1 MITTRL
7 TEKFGLKY
15 PIIQAPMAFAAGG
28 KLAAA
33 VSNAGGLGFIG
44 GAYGDANWISD
55 QFDAA
60 GNQSVG
66 CGFITWALKTQ
77 PHLLDQ
83 VLERNPAAV
92 FLSFGD
98 PAPFMD
104 TIKSANVP
112 VICQIQT
119 LRDAKHAID
128 VGADIIIAQGSEAGG
143 HGEKRATFTLVPE
156 VADYIAQNAPD
167 TLLCAAG
174 GIGDGRGLAAAL
186 MLGADGV
193 LIGSRFW
200 ASNEALV
207 HPKMLQAAIDAT
219 GDETLRTTIVD
230 VIRNLDWPDRY
241 SARILKNDFADR
253 WHGNV
258 DALKENIE
266 EETGNWQAAL
276 AAGDASTANAF
287 VGEVA
292 GLIHNIKPAADILKS
307 IVSEAEALL
316 DLRGQLSDLRSTIF
330 GKGDTEAVAVENAA
344 NYKE

>member
-1 MITTRL
+1 MGSKLILAEALKWMWNTNMIITRL
-7 TEKFGLKY
+7 TEKLGIQH

-44 GAYGDANWISD
+44 GAYGDADWISE
-55 QFDAA
+55 QFEAA
-60 GNQSVG
+60 GDHRVG
-66 CGFITWALKTQ
+66 CGFITWALKNQ

-83 VLERNPAAV
+83 VLEKKPAAL

-104 TIKSANVP
+104 VIKSVNVP

-119 LRDAKHAID
+119 LRHAKHAID
-128 VGADIIIAQGSEAGG
+128 VGADIVIAQGSEAGG
-143 HGEKRATFTLVPE
+143 HGDKRTTFTLVPE
-156 VADYIAQNAPD
+156 VADYIAQSAPD

-174 GIGDGRGLAAAL
+174 GIGDGRGVAAAL

-207 HPKMLQAAIDAT
+207 HPKMLLAAVEAN

-230 VIRNLDWPDRY
+230 IVRKIDWPSRY
-241 SARILKNDFADR
+241 NYTARVLKNDFANR
-253 WHGNV
+253 WHDDV
-258 DALKENIE
+258 DGLKTHIDE
-266 EETGNWQAAL
+266 ESEKWRTAL
-276 AAGDASTANAF
+276 AAGNSSIANVF
-287 VGEVA
+287 MGEVA
-292 GLIHNIKPAADILKS
+292 GLIHNIKPAAEILNT
-307 IVSEAEALL
+307 IVNEAETLFHR
-316 DLRGQLSDLRSTIF
+316 DWI
-330 GKGDTEAVAVENAA
+330 
-344 NYKE
+344 

>member
-1 MITTRL
+1 MIITKL
-7 TEKFGLKY
+7 TDRFGIRY

-33 VSNAGGLGFIG
+33 VSSAGGLGLIG
-44 GAYGDANWISD
+44 GAYGDADWISE
-55 QFDAA
+55 QFDVA
-60 GNQSVG
+60 GNQSMG
-66 CGFITWALKTQ
+66 CGFITWALKNQ
-77 PHLLDQ
+77 PDLLDR

-98 PAPFMD
+98 PAPFID

-128 VGADIIIAQGSEAGG
+128 VGADVIIAQGSEAGG

-167 TLLCAAG
+167 IILCAAG

-193 LIGSRFW
+193 LVGSRFW

-207 HPKMLQAAIDAT
+207 HPKMLQAAIETD
-219 GDETLRTTIVD
+219 GDDTLRTTIVD
-230 VIRNLDWPDRY
+230 IVREIDWPSRY
-241 SARILKNDFADR
+241 NARILKNEFATQ
-253 WHGNV
+253 WHDDV
-258 DALKENIE
+258 DGLKSHLDE
-266 EETGNWQAAL
+266 EAEKWRSAL
-276 AAGDASTANAF
+276 AAGDSSIANAF

-292 GLIHNIKPAADILKS
+292 GLIHDVKPASEILGR
-307 IVSEAEALL
+307 IVSEAETLL
-316 DLRGQLSDLRSTIF
+316 H
-330 GKGDTEAVAVENAA
+330 KGWV
-344 NYKE
+344 

>member
-44 GAYGDANWISD
+44 GAYGDANWISE
-55 QFDAA
+55 QFEAA
-60 GNQSVG
+60 GNQNVG
-66 CGFITWALKTQ
+66 CGFITWALKNQ
-77 PHLLDQ
+77 PYLLDQ
-83 VLERNPAAV
+83 VLERKPEAL
-92 FLSFGD
+92 FLSFGN
-98 PAPFMD
+98 PAPFVD
-104 TIKSANVP
+104 AIKLANVP

-128 VGADIIIAQGSEAGG
+128 VGADIIVAQGSEAGG

-156 VADYIAQNAPD
+156 VADYIARNAPD

-193 LIGSRFW
+193 LVGSRFW
-200 ASNEALV
+200 ASDEALV
-207 HPKMLQAAIDAT
+207 HSKMLQAAIHAN
-219 GDETLRTTIVD
+219 GDETLRTTVVDIVRK
-230 VIRNLDWPDRY
+230 IDWPDRY
-241 SARILKNDFADR
+241 NARILKNDFADR
-253 WHGNV
+253 WHDDV
-258 DALKENIE
+258 DGLKTHID
-266 EETGNWQAAL
+266 EETKNWHAAL
-276 AAGDASTANAF
+276 TAGDASTANAF

-292 GLIHNIKPAADILKS
+292 GLIHSIKPATDILKS
-307 IVSEAEALL
+307 IVNEAEALL
-316 DLRGQLSDLRSTIF
+316 DIRGQPSDPQPTIF

>member
-1 MITTRL
+1 MITTKL
-7 TEKFGLKY
+7 TEKFGIQH

-33 VSNAGGLGFIG
+33 VSSAGGLGFIG
-44 GAYGDANWISD
+44 GAYGDADWISE
-55 QFDAA
+55 QFDVA

-66 CGFITWALKTQ
+66 CGFITWALKNQ
-77 PHLLDQ
+77 PDLLQ
-83 VLERNPAAV
+83 RVLERIPAAV

-98 PAPFMD
+98 PAPFID

-119 LRDAKHAID
+119 IRDAKHAID
-128 VGADIIIAQGSEAGG
+128 VGADVIIAQGSEAGG

-167 TLLCAAG
+167 VLLCAAG

-193 LIGSRFW
+193 LVGSRFW

-207 HPKMLQAAIDAT
+207 HPKMLQAAIEAT

-230 VIRNLDWPDRY
+230 IVRGLDWPDRY
-241 SARILKNDFADR
+241 NARILKNDFAAQWSDDLV
-253 WHGNV
+253 G
-258 DALKENIE
+258 LKARLEGE
-266 EETGNWQAAL
+266 SEKWRTAL
-276 AAGDASTANAF
+276 AAGDSSIANAF

-292 GLIHNIKPAADILKS
+292 GLIHNIKPAAEILDC
-307 IVSEAEALL
+307 IV
-316 DLRGQLSDLRSTIF
+316 G
-330 GKGDTEAVAVENAA
+330 EAVALLHKDWV
-344 NYKE
+344 

>member
-1 MITTRL
+1 MSATKL
-7 TEKFGLKY
+7 TDRFGIRY

-33 VSNAGGLGFIG
+33 VSSAGGLGFIG
-44 GAYGDANWISD
+44 GAYGDADWVSE
-55 QFDAA
+55 QFNVAS
-60 GNQSVG
+60 NQSVG
-66 CGFITWALKTQ
+66 CGFITWALKNQ
-77 PHLLDQ
+77 PDLLGR

-98 PAPFMD
+98 PAPFID

-128 VGADIIIAQGSEAGG
+128 VGADVIIAQGSEAGG

-167 TLLCAAG
+167 IILCAAG

-193 LIGSRFW
+193 LVGSRFW

-207 HPKMLQAAIDAT
+207 HPKMLQAAIVAD
-219 GDETLRTTIVD
+219 GDDTLRK
-230 VIRNLDWPDRY
+230 RCCMDR
-241 SARILKNDFADR
+241 
-253 WHGNV
+253 
-258 DALKENIE
+258 
-266 EETGNWQAAL
+266 
-276 AAGDASTANAF
+276 
-287 VGEVA
+287 
-292 GLIHNIKPAADILKS
+292 
-307 IVSEAEALL
+307 
-316 DLRGQLSDLRSTIF
+316 
-330 GKGDTEAVAVENAA
+330 
-344 NYKE
+344 

>member
-1 MITTRL
+1 MISTRL
-7 TEKFGLKY
+7 TKKLGIKH

-44 GAYGDANWISD
+44 GAYGNADWVSE

-66 CGFITWALKTQ
+66 CGFITWALKSK
-77 PHLLDQ
+77 PELLDQ
-83 VLERNPAAV
+83 VLERNPAAL
-92 FLSFGD
+92 FLSFGN
-98 PAPFMD
+98 PASFMN
-104 TIKSANVP
+104 TIKKANVP

-128 VGADIIIAQGSEAGG
+128 LGVDVIVAQGSEAGG

-156 VADYIAQNAPD
+156 VADYIALHAPD

-193 LIGSRFW
+193 LVGSRFW

-207 HPKMLQAAIDAT
+207 HPKMLQAAIDAN

-230 VIRNLDWPDRY
+230 VVRKLEWPDRY
-241 SARILKNDFADR
+241 SARILNNDFAKS

-258 DALKENIE
+258 DGLKANLE
-266 EETGNWQAAL
+266 EETQKWQAAL

-292 GLIHNIKPAADILKS
+292 GLIHAIKPAGDILES
-307 IVSEAEALL
+307 IVSDAKTLL
-316 DLRGQLSDLRSTIF
+316 TTRWNGL
-330 GKGDTEAVAVENAA
+330 
-344 NYKE
+344 